1 MIHPFD
7 PSVRRFDAVRDGR
20 AAPVT
25 CSACG
30 CRLDL
35 SETSSGVAWAHFNP
49 MGGRDARGCL
59 VQCADASHKADG
71 QPVS

>member
-7 PSVRRFDAVRDGR
+7 PTLRRFDAVRDGR

-35 SETSSGVAWAHFNP
+35 SETHDGVEWAHFGP
-49 MGGRDARGCL
+49 IAGRDARGCR
-59 VQCADASHKADG
+59 VPCADAAHDTEGRPLS
-71 QPVS
+71 

>member
-7 PSVRRFDAVRDGR
+7 PTLRRYDAVRDGR

-35 SETSSGVAWAHFNP
+35 SETSTGVAWAHFNP
-49 MGGRDARGCL
+49 IAGRDARGC
-59 VQCADASHKADG
+59 VVACADASHSADG

>member
-7 PSVRRFDAVRDGR
+7 STMRRFDAVRDGR

-49 MGGRDARGCL
+49 IAGRDARGCR
-59 VQCADASHKADG
+59 VPCSDASHAANG
-71 QPVS
+71 LPVS